1 MNDAQKR
8 LGELLADAPT
18 DDAFRTKHRDA
29 VRVLALHA
37 FDEATNACTSTT
49 VAAKSI
55 GPPRRRIRTFAYGAV
70 IAASVFGVLVAWL
83 WVDPSSDGAFSPG
96 ARGVA
101 DSRFL
106 AAIAALDAFDEDG
119 EFATFD
125 QGVQACLNERLLEVA
140 SASP

>member
-1 MNDAQKR
+1 MNDAHKG

-18 DDAFRTKHRDA
+18 DDVFRAEHRDA

-37 FDEATNACTSTT
+37 FDEVTNACTSTT

-70 IAASVFGVLVAWL
+70 IAASVFGVLAAWP
-83 WVDPSSDGAFSPG
+83 WAKPSSDGSYNPG

-119 EFATFD
+119 DSATFNL
-125 QGVQACLNERLLEVA
+125 GVQACLNERLLEIA